1 MPDTERIMGKGK
13 HKSAKDGSGGSGGA
27 SERKALRTAV
37 DEAVNEAV
45 KIQVC
50 P

>member
-1 MPDTERIMGKGK
+1 MGKGK
-13 HKSAKDGSGGSGGA
+13 HKSSKTATGGA
-27 SERKALRTAV
+27 SSANERKALRTAV
-37 DEAVNEAV
+37 DAAVNEGV

>member
-1 MPDTERIMGKGK
+1 MGKGK
-13 HKSAKDGSGGSGGA
+13 HKSPKGGSGVSGGA
-27 SERKALRTAV
+27 SGQKALRTAV
-37 DEAVNEAV
+37 DEAVNEGV